1 MIPTVLAH
9 AHAAAHIH
17 PETLAVAGA
26 CFALSLVAWRI
37 LTGIRRR
44 KAR

>member
-9 AHAAAHIH
+9 AHATLHVH

-26 CFALSLVAWRI
+26 CVALSLVAWKVVA
-37 LTGIRRR
+37 GIRRR

>member
-9 AHAAAHIH
+9 AHATLHVH
-17 PETLAVAGA
+17 PEIVAIAAVS
-26 CFALSLVAWRI
+26 FALSLVAWKVV
-37 LTGIRRR
+37 TGIRRR

>member
-1 MIPTVLAH
+1 MILTVLAH
-9 AHAAAHIH
+9 AHATAHIH

-26 CFALSLVAWRI
+26 CFALSLAAWKI
-37 LTGIRRR
+37 VTGIRRR